1 MLFLFNDIVFD
12 LGDLKTIL
20 RSEEMPLDVTQ
31 IDTLTPGQLT
41 TLAREAV
48 FTDPNVGRNRP
59 NHIRCLVALMAYAIP
74 GSNAILVVR
83 PEAAK
88 SWIEV
93 GVRFAQVPI
102 ETLAYLWSRQ
112 QSAPLTA
119 ADVNTAVWTRSAAP
133 LPPATGTG

>member
-1 MLFLFNDIVFD
+1 MLYLFNDIVID
-12 LGDLKTIL
+12 LGDLKSIL
-20 RSEEMPLDVTQ
+20 RSEEMPLDITQ
-31 IDTLTPGQLT
+31 IESLTPGQLT

-48 FTDPNVGRNRP
+48 FADPNVGRSRP
-59 NHIRCLVALMAYAIP
+59 KHIRCLVALMAYAIP
-74 GSNAILVVR
+74 GSNAVLVVR

-93 GVRFAQVPI
+93 GIRFAQVPI

-112 QSAPLTA
+112 QSRPLSP
-119 ADVNTAVWTRSAAP
+119 ADVNTAVWTRSAGP

>member
-1 MLFLFNDIVFD
+1 
-12 LGDLKTIL
+12 
-20 RSEEMPLDVTQ
+20 
-31 IDTLTPGQLT
+31 
-41 TLAREAV
+41 
-48 FTDPNVGRNRP
+48 
-59 NHIRCLVALMAYAIP
+59 MAYAIP

-83 PEAAK
+83 PEEAK